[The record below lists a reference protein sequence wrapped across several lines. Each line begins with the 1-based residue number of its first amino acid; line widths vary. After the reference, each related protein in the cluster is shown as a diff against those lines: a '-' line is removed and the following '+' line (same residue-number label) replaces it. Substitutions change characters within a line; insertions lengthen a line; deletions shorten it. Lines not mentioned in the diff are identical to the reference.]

1 MIVSSRPKGA
11 VGAPGAEFLGTGP
24 MAAAIRATVS
34 GWTGCGFFQN
44 ARKALQGVSVLT
56 PSLSVEVV
64 EHPTRDAYREWWFA
78 HRVPFGA
85 RAQAHNSSPAV
96 WLGEKDVRVARDTSP
111 FSPSPPPARAR
122 AQPHPRAAHPP
133 APAA

>member
-1 MIVSSRPKGA
+1 
-11 VGAPGAEFLGTGP
+11 
-24 MAAAIRATVS
+24 MAASAIRATVS

-44 ARKALQGVSVLT
+44 ARKALQGVSVLS

-85 RAQAHNSSPAV
+85 RAQAQ
-96 WLGEKDVRVARDTSP
+96 
-111 FSPSPPPARAR
+111 RAR
-122 AQPHPRAAHPP
+122 VWRQLWHAGREEKH
-133 APAA
+133 